1 MKRTFK
7 LTALAA
13 SLLWSQHS
21 FAEVDCSSLPEWR
34 SDGTYSGGS
43 QVKQN
48 NQVYQSNWWSRGNS
62 PAEFSGPWQEWSYV
76 DDCFG
81 EPFNRE
87 PEVDILS
94 PLNNSQFTAGDA
106 LTFAANAVDPDGFV
120 AAVEFKLGEQILASL
135 SSPPYQVN
143 WVADLG
149 QYTLTVTAVDDLGV
163 TSSKLVTFDVTNA
176 NTNQPPSVNLVSPQA
191 GNSEQYQAG
200 DSITLGATAQDV
212 DGSVVQV
219 DFYVNDAL
227 VATDTSAPFEQPYQ
241 LQAGTQVFKA
251 KATDNEQ
258 ASSISTSVSLSI
270 KQPNSGG
277 CADLT
282 QYQGGTVYQA
292 GQLVQNQNRKYQCSI
307 AGWCS
312 SSAEWAY
319 APGEGQH
326 WQDAWQDL
334 GACSTPPVISIT
346 SPNSGDTLLA
356 GSIQTLAAQASD
368 ADGSISQ
375 VEFQAV
381 HGMRVIDGIEYAGG
395 TEVLGVDTS
404 APYAIDWSV
413 AGLGEVTLQ
422 AIATDDEGNQT
433 TATQL
438 VNVSDQ
444 ALVVNLTS
452 PAAGARFAVGK
463 NIVLEAQASAL
474 SGDIAEVNFLINGAI
489 VATDSSAPYSASWQA
504 SAAGNYNLT
513 AQVVDTQGN
522 SQVSVSQSIEV
533 LTQVAKTH
541 KLIGYWHNFV
551 NGAGCPM
558 RLADMS
564 ERWDVIDIAF
574 AENDRSSNG
583 TVLFNLFERDI
594 RSTCPALDPE
604 VFKQD
609 MADLQAKGK
618 VFVLSLGGAEGTI
631 TLNTDSDE
639 ANFVTSLTAIIKEW
653 GFDGLDIDLESG
665 SNLIH
670 GSQIQARLPR
680 ALRQIETNIG
690 GDMYLTMAP
699 EHPYVQGGMVA
710 YSGIW
715 GAYIPVI
722 DQLRDTL
729 DLLHVQLY
737 NNGGLTNPYT
747 PGAAPEGSV
756 DMMVAASKMLVEGFD
771 LADGS
776 KFQPLRDDQVAIG
789 LPSGPSSAN
798 SGQSTPANISAAL
811 DCLTLGTQCGQI
823 KPAFNYSQFGGV
835 MTWSINWDQHDGFNF
850 SEPVGTKLDAMN
862 NR

>member
-13 SLLWSQHS
+13 SLLWAHQS
-21 FAEVDCSSLPEWR
+21 FAATDCSSLAQWR
-34 SDGTYSGGS
+34 SDSSYSGGT

-48 NQVYQSNWWSRGNS
+48 NSAYQANWWSRGNS

-76 DDCFG
+76 DDCLG

-87 PEVDILS
+87 PQVNILS
-94 PLNNSQFTAGDA
+94 PLNNSQFTQADA
-106 LTFAANAVDPDGFV
+106 LTFAAQATDSDGV
-120 AAVEFKLGEQILASL
+120 ISEVEFKLGQQILATLTSA
-135 SSPPYQVN
+135 PYQIP
-143 WVADLG
+143 WVAELG
-149 QYTLTVTAVDDLGV
+149 QYTLTVTATDDLGA
-163 TSSKLVTFDVTNA
+163 SSTEDVAFTVSQA
-176 NTNQPPSVNLVSPQA
+176 TTNQPPSISLTSPSVEDA
-191 GNSEQYQAG
+191 TPYQAG
-200 DSITLGATAQDV
+200 DNITLSANATDA
-212 DGSVVQV
+212 DGSVAQV
-219 DFYVNDAL
+219 DFYVNDSL
-227 VATDTSAPFEQPYQ
+227 VASDANAPFEQSYV
-241 LQAGTQVFKA
+241 LEAGQQTFKA
-251 KATDNEQ
+251 KATDDEQ
-258 ASSISTSVSLSI
+258 ASTFSASVSLTI
-270 KQPNSGG
+270 ETPNSGG
-277 CADLT
+277 CNGVA
-282 QYQGGTVYQA
+282 QYQSGSNYLA
-292 GQLVQNQNRKYQCSI
+292 GQLIQNQNRKFECQI

-319 APGEGQH
+319 APGQGQH

-334 GACSTPPVISIT
+334 GVCSAPPAIT
-346 SPNSGDTLLA
+346 IAAPSENAVLLA
-356 GSIQTLAAQASD
+356 GMTQTFAADASD
-368 ADGSISQ
+368 DDGSITQ

-395 TEVLGVDTS
+395 TEVLGVDTTS
-404 APYAIDWSV
+404 PYAIDWV
-413 AGLGEVTLQ
+413 IAGVGEVKLQ
-422 AIATDDEGNQT
+422 AVATDNEGNQT

-444 ALVVNLTS
+444 ALVVNITS
-452 PAAGARFAVGK
+452 PAVGARFAVGK
-463 NIVLEAQASAL
+463 NILLEAQANAL
-474 SGDIAEVNFLINGAI
+474 SGDVQQVNFLINGTV
-489 VATDSSAPYSASWQA
+489 VATDTSAPYSANWQTG
-504 SAAGNYNLT
+504 AAGSYNLT

-522 SQVSVSQSIEV
+522 SQISASQNIAV
-533 LTQVAKTH
+533 LAQVAKTH

-583 TVLFNLFERDI
+583 TVQFNLFERDI
-594 RSTCPALDPE
+594 RSTCPALDPA

-631 TLNTDSDE
+631 TLNTDNDE
-639 ANFVTSLTAIIKEW
+639 ANFVSSLTAIIKEW

-665 SNLIH
+665 SNLLH

-680 ALRQIETNIG
+680 ALRQIEANIG

-699 EHPYVQGGMVA
+699 EHPYVHGGMVA

-722 DQLRDTL
+722 DALRDTL

-756 DMMVAASKMLVEGFD
+756 DMMVAASKMLVEGFE

-776 KFQPLRDDQVAIG
+776 RFAPLRGDQVAIG

-823 KPAFNYSQFGGV
+823 KPAFNYPNFGGV

-850 SEPVGTKLDAMN
+850 SGPVGDKLDAMN
-862 NR
+862 QR